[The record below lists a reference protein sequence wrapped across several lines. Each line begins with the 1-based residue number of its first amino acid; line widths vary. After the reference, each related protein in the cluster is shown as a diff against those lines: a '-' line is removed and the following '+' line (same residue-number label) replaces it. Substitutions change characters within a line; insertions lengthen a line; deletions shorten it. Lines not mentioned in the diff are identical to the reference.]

1 MKTKMTNFDKR
12 GHLNESKEVL
22 ELRDMRLLYYT
33 CLTTALAEGADEED
47 IVRLTA
53 GKCRLAGLPEEPC
66 VLRTVAQEHITLNQ
80 DEVRKIFRAV
90 YMNPKTRRQ
99 TPLTRQERIAS
110 EIEDGSFTAADTS
123 TNLAETK
130 ILRIVHS

>member
-12 GHLNESKEVL
+12 GHLDETKEVQ

-33 CLTTALAEGADEED
+33 CLADALAEGADEED

-53 GKCRLAGLPEEPC
+53 EKCRKAGLPEEAC
-66 VLRTVAQEHITLNQ
+66 VLHTIVQERITLDE

-90 YMNPKTRRQ
+90 YMKPSVALR
-99 TPLTRQERIAS
+99 TPLTKQERIAS
-110 EIEDGSFTAADTS
+110 EIEDFFSRRY
-123 TNLAETK
+123 E
-130 ILRIVHS
+130 LRYNTVKKN